1 MSGDKIDSLHHEIG
15 VLEARND
22 KVCTRAL
29 LIKACFHFICCC
41 TVQLGKDLMKTEA
54 DLQSVRHAKAQSD
67 AEYTANITSQTTGQH
82 FIIFV
87 LYPPTL

>member
-1 MSGDKIDSLHHEIG
+1 MKSVSWKQEM
-15 VLEARND
+15 
-22 KVCTRAL
+22 TRYVRFL
-29 LIKACFHFICCC
+29 WRIKACLHFIRCC